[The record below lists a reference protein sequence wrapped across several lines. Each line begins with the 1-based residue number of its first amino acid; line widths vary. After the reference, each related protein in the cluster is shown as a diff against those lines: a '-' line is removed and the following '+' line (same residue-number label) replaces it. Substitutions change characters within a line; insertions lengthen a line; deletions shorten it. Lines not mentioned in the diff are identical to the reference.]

1 LAYYVY
7 ILASK
12 KHGTLY
18 IGVTRD
24 LVRRVYE
31 HKTKAVP
38 GFTSKYGVNKLVLFE
53 IYDDPATAIA
63 REKELK
69 KWRRD
74 WKTRLI
80 EEQNPNWDDLYPGMT
95 TGGSFPKT
103 KTPAS
108 LPGFRISRLC
118 LNGWIRSPCRPYR
131 RRGASPGRRRPSWA
145 ARRPWLPW

>member
-1 LAYYVY
+1 MAYYVY

-38 GFTSKYGVNKLVLFE
+38 GFTTKYGVNKLVLFE
-53 IYDDPATAIA
+53 IYDDPATAIN

-80 EEQNPNWDDLYPGMT
+80 EEQNPNWDDLYPGIT
-95 TGGSFPKT
+95 
-103 KTPAS
+103 
-108 LPGFRISRLC
+108 
-118 LNGWIRSPCRPYR
+118 N
-131 RRGASPGRRRPSWA
+131 
-145 ARRPWLPW
+145 